1 MPVSESSSLVRRL
14 LRGDLP
20 ILPGKNSGRVAPAHI
35 LNKFLY
41 RIVGRR
47 GAAHVN
53 LRSMITGQ
61 LDAARLADV
70 AESSS
75 DPAVREDLVRSIRA
89 IVNADKRAFKGMA
102 SFLPLDQSVIGDD
115 PSDDNYGTAI
125 VELLTSSQREVLLS
139 DLAYALDSSRSPD
152 AISSAVAL
160 VTRALAAAS
169 LGTTLSPD
177 GDSGGEIP
185 SRDDD
190 EQASSM
196 FGSVV
201 FEILHA
207 GLTPDRFRPDTPY
220 RIKNLQHLST
230 MLAAIVSLGLLAD
243 PITRGT
249 SSGPDRTNGASSMG
263 VVLGILVY
271 TGAPPG
277 PPRDVCVRLAHQ
289 SLTDAVQRAY
299 VSIENAFCQLF
310 GGSRWGGN
318 RDWIE
323 ARITERG
330 LSGPDAVKLLRTIED
345 HKTPSEAFRSL
356 VTLDDLR
363 GAVRSLAVKIG
374 LAGPQRGN
382 GEVRLLLETSF
393 LEGLVYFLGMD
404 GMPFEDF
411 VDTCYERLGLIV
423 GKARNLDPAVR
434 ERLSKIAGR
443 SIDIS
448 EVLESVHSMLR
459 HRMVATGLAQEYSD
473 GFTVVRE
480 S

>member
-1 MPVSESSSLVRRL
+1 
-14 LRGDLP
+14 
-20 ILPGKNSGRVAPAHI
+20 
-35 LNKFLY
+35 
-41 RIVGRR
+41 
-47 GAAHVN
+47 
-53 LRSMITGQ
+53 MITGQ

-75 DPAVREDLVRSIRA
+75 DPAVREDLVRSVRA
-89 IVNADKRAFKGMA
+89 IMNADKRAFKSMA

-125 VELLTSSQREVLLS
+125 VEVLTTSQRAVLLD
-139 DLAYALDSSRSPD
+139 DLAHALDSSRSPD
-152 AISSAVAL
+152 TISSAVAL
-160 VTRALAAAS
+160 VTRALADTSAARTS
-169 LGTTLSPD
+169 TS
-177 GDSGGEIP
+177 
-185 SRDDD
+185 DDD
-190 EQASSM
+190 SDGGVPSGDGEERAGSV

-207 GLTPDRFRPDTPY
+207 GLVPDRFRPDSPY

-243 PITRGT
+243 PITRGQ
-249 SSGPDRTNGASSMG
+249 SRASHQDDGASTMG
-263 VVLGILVY
+263 EVLGILVY

-299 VSIENAFCQLF
+299 VSIENAFCQIF
-310 GGSRWGGN
+310 GGGNWGGD
-318 RDWIE
+318 RDWVE
-323 ARITERG
+323 AQITERG
-330 LSGPDAVKLLRTIED
+330 VSGPDAVKLLRAIED
-345 HKTPSEAFRSL
+345 QMASKNPSEVFRRL

-363 GAVRSLAVKIG
+363 GAVRSLAVKVG
-374 LAGPQRGN
+374 LAGPQRGT

-393 LEGLVYFLGMD
+393 LESLVYFLGTD

-411 VDTCYERLGLIV
+411 VDTCYEQLGLIV
-423 GKARNLDPAVR
+423 GKARNLDPVVR
-434 ERLSKIAGR
+434 DRLARLAGR

-459 HRMVATGLAQEYSD
+459 RRMVATGLAQEYSD